1 MFDLI
6 VIGGGHAGI
15 EAAVAAARMG
25 CSVGLITGEAAAI
38 GRMSCNPAIGGT
50 AKGHLVHEI
59 DALGGVMGE
68 LADATGI
75 QFRLLN
81 RSKGPAIWSSR
92 CQSDR
97 DAYAAAAQV
106 LVAAESGITV
116 VEEMVVDVAARGGR
130 VAAVVTAAGGEIGC
144 RALVVASGTFL
155 NGVLFTGLD
164 GRAGGR
170 HGEQPATG
178 LSEAFRRLGLTT
190 GRLKTG
196 TPPRLQRTSIDFS
209 VLSEQPG
216 DAQPVPFSRRT
227 DPAQFP
233 RLPQV
238 SCHITYTNPATH
250 ELLETGFDR
259 SPMFTGRIRGAGPR
273 YCPSIEDKVVRF
285 ADRERH
291 QLFLEPEGLDSDL
304 IYLNGFSSSLP
315 AEVQLAALRTVPGL
329 EQVEVARYGYAVEY
343 DFFPAYQVDAT
354 LESKHLR
361 GLYFAGQ
368 VNGTSG
374 YEEAAAQGLMAGINA
389 ALSLQRRA
397 GGAREE
403 LVLRRDEAYIGVLID
418 DLVTKPSHEPYRMFT
433 SRAEHR
439 LVLRQDNA
447 DRRLSAYGHEIGLIG
462 DDAMARVRR
471 RSYLLETAM
480 AELRRRTVAPA
491 AVNGW
496 LRARGASELQRP
508 ESAAALCRRPEV
520 RLGALLTEALAH
532 PAGADDMRTAGP
544 APAPP
549 AASCAGTDDAAPP
562 TSGAAHPA
570 LAAGPTAD
578 PRAGGRAGAS
588 PIGLHPVAEL
598 RRTTLAPAAVNGWL
612 RVQGAGELQRP
623 ESAAHLA
630 PAEAPTAAADACG
643 LAASSPTARALGKHD
658 ADSRASGVVHPGRA
672 AAPTADPNA
681 DGPVPPLP
689 AALHGGVED
698 GATPASGVA
707 HAAPAATR
715 TAAPDAAGR
724 AAASSTTLPPGADA
738 AAPRAS
744 GLAHPVPAAVPART
758 VGSAGGATNGT
769 GGGAGVLP
777 CHGTPARSAP
787 APLQLDGEPARPG
800 DPLAAL
806 LADPEALAA
815 AEVELKY
822 EGYIARERHNIERL
836 QRFEALRI
844 PESFDYS
851 VIDALSREGREK
863 LQLVRPRTLGQ
874 ATRISGVSPADVSIL
889 LVQLRAGSRARVRA

>member
-25 CSVGLITGEAAAI
+25 CSVGLVTSEAAAI

-97 DAYAAAAQV
+97 DAYAMAAQE
-106 LVAAESGITV
+106 LVAAESAITV
-116 VEEMVVDVAARGGR
+116 IEETVVDLIARGGR
-130 VAAVVTAAGGEIGC
+130 VAAVVTGAGEEIGC

-155 NGVLFTGLD
+155 DGVLFTGLE

-170 HGEQPATG
+170 YGERPATG
-178 LSEAFRRLGLTT
+178 LSQAFRRLGLAT

-196 TPPRLQRTSIDFS
+196 TPPRLQRAGIDFD
-209 VLSEQPG
+209 VLEEQPG
-216 DAQPVPFSRRT
+216 DERPVPFSRRT
-227 DPAQFP
+227 DPARFP

-238 SCHITYTNPATH
+238 SCHITFTNRATH
-250 ELLETGFDR
+250 ELLATGFDR

-285 ADRERH
+285 ADRDRH

-304 IYLNGFSSSLP
+304 VYLNGFSSSLP
-315 AEVQLAALRTVPGL
+315 AEVQLAALHTVRGL
-329 EQVEVARYGYAVEY
+329 EQVAVARYGYAVEY

-389 ALSLQRRA
+389 ALSVRRGA
-397 GGAREE
+397 NGARDE

-447 DRRLSAYGHEIGLIG
+447 DRRLSAYGHELGLIA
-462 DDAMARVRR
+462 DQAMAQLRR
-471 RSYLLETAM
+471 RSELLAAAV
-480 AELRRRTVAPA
+480 AELRGTTLAPA
-491 AVNGW
+491 RINGW
-496 LRARGASELQRP
+496 LRSRGVSELQRP
-508 ESAAALCRRPEV
+508 ETAAALCRRPEV
-520 RLGALLTEALAH
+520 RLAALL
-532 PAGADDMRTAGP
+532 
-544 APAPP
+544 
-549 AASCAGTDDAAPP
+549 
-562 TSGAAHPA
+562 
-570 LAAGPTAD
+570 
-578 PRAGGRAGAS
+578 
-588 PIGLHPVAEL
+588 
-598 RRTTLAPAAVNGWL
+598 
-612 RVQGAGELQRP
+612 GE
-623 ESAAHLA
+623 
-630 PAEAPTAAADACG
+630 T
-643 LAASSPTARALGKHD
+643 
-658 ADSRASGVVHPGRA
+658 
-672 AAPTADPNA
+672 
-681 DGPVPPLP
+681 VPP
-689 AALHGGVED
+689 
-698 GATPASGVA
+698 
-707 HAAPAATR
+707 
-715 TAAPDAAGR
+715 
-724 AAASSTTLPPGADA
+724 ADA
-738 AAPRAS
+738 A
-744 GLAHPVPAAVPART
+744 
-758 VGSAGGATNGT
+758 
-769 GGGAGVLP
+769 
-777 CHGTPARSAP
+777 SAP
-787 APLQLDGEPARPG
+787 SATATGDSPPLT
-800 DPLAAL
+800 AL
-806 LADPEALAA
+806 LADPELLAA

-822 EGYIARERHNIERL
+822 EGYIARERANIERL

-844 PESFDYS
+844 PPSLDYAAFK
-851 VIDALSREGREK
+851 ALSQEGREK
-863 LQLVRPRTLGQ
+863 LQQVRPRTLGQ
-874 ATRISGVSPADVSIL
+874 ASRISGVSPADISIL
-889 LVQLRAGSRARVRA
+889 LVQLRTAGRPRART

>member
-97 DAYAAAAQV
+97 DAYAAAAQA

-116 VEEMVVDVAARGGR
+116 VEEMVIDVAARGGR
-130 VAAVVTAAGGEIGC
+130 VAAVVTAGGGEIGC

-155 NGVLFTGLD
+155 NGVLFTGLN

-216 DAQPVPFSRRT
+216 DAEPVPFSRRT

-315 AEVQLAALRTVPGL
+315 AAVQLAALRTVPGL

-447 DRRLSAYGHEIGLIG
+447 DRRLSAYGHQLGLIG
-462 DDAMARVRR
+462 DDAIARLRR
-471 RSYLLETAM
+471 RSRLLE
-480 AELRRRTVAPA
+480 
-491 AVNGW
+491 
-496 LRARGASELQRP
+496 
-508 ESAAALCRRPEV
+508 
-520 RLGALLTEALAH
+520 EA
-532 PAGADDMRTAGP
+532 
-544 APAPP
+544 
-549 AASCAGTDDAAPP
+549 
-562 TSGAAHPA
+562 
-570 LAAGPTAD
+570 
-578 PRAGGRAGAS
+578 
-588 PIGLHPVAEL
+588 IAEL

-612 RVQGAGELQRP
+612 RERGASELQRRK
-623 ESAAHLA
+623 A
-630 PAEAPTAAADACG
+630 PPPCAGDPRYGWAPC
-643 LAASSPTARALGKHD
+643 LPRRFPTWVPRTTYSMAIPQPPPALRLTQETALGQWI
-658 ADSRASGVVHPGRA
+658 AWAVPILSRRPTPTPPMPVSPCRA
-672 AAPTADPNA
+672 AAWVPQ
-681 DGPVPPLP
+681 PVHSRGRP
-689 AALHGGVED
+689 
-698 GATPASGVA
+698 TPAPTRGAAARAATLSRRPA
-707 HAAPAATR
+707 PRPPILAPSRRAPAR
-715 TAAPDAAGR
+715 VQSPRRGR
-724 AAASSTTLPPGADA
+724 SWPSP
-738 AAPRAS
+738 APRCRA
-744 GLAHPVPAAVPART
+744 LAR
-758 VGSAGGATNGT
+758 
-769 GGGAGVLP
+769 
-777 CHGTPARSAP
+777 AP
-787 APLQLDGEPARPG
+787 AT
-800 DPLAAL
+800 
-806 LADPEALAA
+806 
-815 AEVELKY
+815 
-822 EGYIARERHNIERL
+822 
-836 QRFEALRI
+836 
-844 PESFDYS
+844 
-851 VIDALSREGREK
+851 LSLPSWLTPRRWP
-863 LQLVRPRTLGQ
+863 RPRW
-874 ATRISGVSPADVSIL
+874 S
-889 LVQLRAGSRARVRA
+889 

>member
-1 MFDLI
+1 MLDLI

-25 CSVGLITGEAAAI
+25 CRVGLVTSEAAAI

-75 QFRLLN
+75 QFRMLN

-97 DAYAAAAQV
+97 AAYATAAQA
-106 LVAAESGITV
+106 LVAGESAITVIEETV
-116 VEEMVVDVAARGGR
+116 VEVLARRGR
-130 VAAVVTAAGGEIGC
+130 VAAVVTGAGTEIGC

-155 NGVLFTGLD
+155 NGVLFTGLN

-170 HGEQPATG
+170 YGEQPATG
-178 LSEAFRRLGLTT
+178 LSQAFHRLGLKT

-196 TPPRLQRTSIDFS
+196 TPPRLLRAGIDFS
-209 VLSEQPG
+209 MLDEQPG
-216 DAQPVPFSRRT
+216 DARPVPFSRRT
-227 DPAQFP
+227 DPARFP

-238 SCHITYTNPATH
+238 SCHVTFTNPATH
-250 ELLETGFDR
+250 GVLATGFDR

-285 ADRERH
+285 ADRARH
-291 QLFLEPEGLDSDL
+291 QLFLEPEGLNSDL

-315 AEVQLAALRTVPGL
+315 AEVQLAALHTVRGL

-389 ALSLQRRA
+389 ALSLRR
-397 GGAREE
+397 GASGTRDE

-447 DRRLSAYGHEIGLIG
+447 DRRLSAYGNELGLIG
-462 DDAMARVRR
+462 DGAMARLRR
-471 RSYLLETAM
+471 RTDLLAAAV
-480 AELRRRTVAPA
+480 AELRRTTLAPNRINA
-491 AVNGW
+491 W

-520 RLGALLTEALAH
+520 RLGALLGETLSPEEATTA
-532 PAGADDMRTAGP
+532 AIATGTGAGP
-544 APAPP
+544 
-549 AASCAGTDDAAPP
+549 
-562 TSGAAHPA
+562 
-570 LAAGPTAD
+570 
-578 PRAGGRAGAS
+578 
-588 PIGLHPVAEL
+588 
-598 RRTTLAPAAVNGWL
+598 
-612 RVQGAGELQRP
+612 
-623 ESAAHLA
+623 
-630 PAEAPTAAADACG
+630 
-643 LAASSPTARALGKHD
+643 
-658 ADSRASGVVHPGRA
+658 
-672 AAPTADPNA
+672 
-681 DGPVPPLP
+681 PL
-689 AALHGGVED
+689 
-698 GATPASGVA
+698 T
-707 HAAPAATR
+707 
-715 TAAPDAAGR
+715 
-724 AAASSTTLPPGADA
+724 
-738 AAPRAS
+738 
-744 GLAHPVPAAVPART
+744 
-758 VGSAGGATNGT
+758 
-769 GGGAGVLP
+769 
-777 CHGTPARSAP
+777 
-787 APLQLDGEPARPG
+787 
-800 DPLAAL
+800 AL
-806 LADPEALAA
+806 LADPELLAA

-822 EGYIARERHNIERL
+822 EGYVARERHNIARL

-844 PESFDYS
+844 PDSLDYAAL
-851 VIDALSREGREK
+851 DALSHEGREK

-874 ATRISGVSPADVSIL
+874 AGRISGVSPADVSIL
-889 LVQLRAGSRARVRA
+889 LVRLRAGSPTRARD

>member
-25 CSVGLITGEAAAI
+25 CSVGLVTSEAAAI

-97 DAYAAAAQV
+97 EAYAAAAQE
-106 LVAAESGITV
+106 LVESESAITV
-116 VEEMVVDVAARGGR
+116 IEDTVVDVVARGGR
-130 VAAVVTAAGGEIGC
+130 VAAVVTGAGEEIAC

-155 NGVLFTGLD
+155 DGVLFTGLE

-170 HGEQPATG
+170 YGERPATG
-178 LSEAFRRLGLTT
+178 LSQAFRRLGIET

-196 TPPRLQRTSIDFS
+196 TPPRLLRAGIGFD
-209 VLSEQPG
+209 VLDEQPG
-216 DAQPVPFSRRT
+216 DARPVPFSRRT
-227 DPAQFP
+227 DPTRFP

-238 SCHITYTNPATH
+238 SCHITFTNRATH
-250 ELLETGFDR
+250 ELLATGFDR

-285 ADRERH
+285 ADRDRH

-304 IYLNGFSSSLP
+304 VYLNGFSSSLP
-315 AEVQLAALRTVPGL
+315 AEVQLAALRTVRGL
-329 EQVEVARYGYAVEY
+329 ERVEVARYGYAVEY

-354 LESKHLR
+354 LESKHLQ

-389 ALSLQRRA
+389 ALSVRRGA
-397 GGAREE
+397 NGARDE

-447 DRRLSAYGHEIGLIG
+447 DRRLSGYGHELGLIG
-462 DDAMARVRR
+462 DQAITRLRR
-471 RSYLLETAM
+471 RSELLAAAV
-480 AELRRRTVAPA
+480 AELRSTTLAPA
-491 AVNGW
+491 RINGW
-496 LRARGASELQRP
+496 LRSRGASELQRP

-520 RLGALLTEALAH
+520 RLAALL
-532 PAGADDMRTAGP
+532 
-544 APAPP
+544 
-549 AASCAGTDDAAPP
+549 
-562 TSGAAHPA
+562 
-570 LAAGPTAD
+570 
-578 PRAGGRAGAS
+578 
-588 PIGLHPVAEL
+588 
-598 RRTTLAPAAVNGWL
+598 
-612 RVQGAGELQRP
+612 
-623 ESAAHLA
+623 
-630 PAEAPTAAADACG
+630 
-643 LAASSPTARALGKHD
+643 
-658 ADSRASGVVHPGRA
+658 
-672 AAPTADPNA
+672 
-681 DGPVPPLP
+681 
-689 AALHGGVED
+689 
-698 GATPASGVA
+698 GATLSP
-707 HAAPAATR
+707 AAPATATATV
-715 TAAPDAAGR
+715 TATGVAP
-724 AAASSTTLPPGADA
+724 
-738 AAPRAS
+738 
-744 GLAHPVPAAVPART
+744 
-758 VGSAGGATNGT
+758 SAGS
-769 GGGAGVLP
+769 P
-777 CHGTPARSAP
+777 
-787 APLQLDGEPARPG
+787 
-800 DPLAAL
+800 PLAAL
-806 LADPEALAA
+806 LADPELLAA

-822 EGYIARERHNIERL
+822 EGYIARERDNIERL

-844 PESFDYS
+844 PPSLDYAGFT
-851 VIDALSREGREK
+851 ALSQEGREK
-863 LQLVRPRTLGQ
+863 LQQVRPRTLGQ
-874 ATRISGVSPADVSIL
+874 ASRISGVSPADLSIL
-889 LVQLRAGSRARVRA
+889 LVQLRASGRARGRG

>member
-25 CSVGLITGEAAAI
+25 CSTGLVTSEAAAI

-97 DAYAAAAQV
+97 EAYAAAAQE
-106 LVAAESGITV
+106 LVATESAITV
-116 VEEMVVDVAARGGR
+116 IEETVVDVVTRGGR
-130 VAAVVTAAGGEIGC
+130 VAAVVTGTGEEIGC

-155 NGVLFTGLD
+155 DGVLFTGLE

-170 HGEQPATG
+170 YGERPATG
-178 LSEAFRRLGLTT
+178 LSQAFRRLGIET

-196 TPPRLQRTSIDFS
+196 TPPRLLRASIDFD
-209 VLSEQPG
+209 VLDEQPG
-216 DAQPVPFSRRT
+216 DERPVPFSRRT
-227 DPAQFP
+227 HPACFP

-238 SCHITYTNPATH
+238 SCHITFTNRGTH
-250 ELLETGFDR
+250 ELLATGFDR

-285 ADRERH
+285 ADRDRH

-304 IYLNGFSSSLP
+304 VYLNGFSSSLP
-315 AEVQLAALRTVPGL
+315 AEVQLAALRTVRGL
-329 EQVEVARYGYAVEY
+329 ERVEVARYGYAVEY

-389 ALSLQRRA
+389 ALSVRRGA
-397 GGAREE
+397 NGARDE

-447 DRRLSAYGHEIGLIG
+447 DRRLSAYGHELGLIG
-462 DDAMARVRR
+462 DQAITQLRR
-471 RSYLLETAM
+471 RSELLAAAV
-480 AELRRRTVAPA
+480 AELRSTTLAPA
-491 AVNGW
+491 RINGW
-496 LRARGASELQRP
+496 LRSRGASELQRP

-520 RLGALLTEALAH
+520 RLAALLGATLS
-532 PAGADDMRTAGP
+532 PA
-544 APAPP
+544 APA
-549 AASCAGTDDAAPP
+549 
-562 TSGAAHPA
+562 
-570 LAAGPTAD
+570 TA
-578 PRAGGRAGAS
+578 
-588 PIGLHPVAEL
+588 
-598 RRTTLAPAAVNGWL
+598 
-612 RVQGAGELQRP
+612 
-623 ESAAHLA
+623 
-630 PAEAPTAAADACG
+630 TA
-643 LAASSPTARALGKHD
+643 T
-658 ADSRASGVVHPGRA
+658 GV
-672 AAPTADPNA
+672 APTADSP
-681 DGPVPPLP
+681 
-689 AALHGGVED
+689 
-698 GATPASGVA
+698 
-707 HAAPAATR
+707 
-715 TAAPDAAGR
+715 
-724 AAASSTTLPPGADA
+724 
-738 AAPRAS
+738 
-744 GLAHPVPAAVPART
+744 
-758 VGSAGGATNGT
+758 
-769 GGGAGVLP
+769 
-777 CHGTPARSAP
+777 
-787 APLQLDGEPARPG
+787 
-800 DPLAAL
+800 PLAAL
-806 LADPEALAA
+806 LADPELLAA

-822 EGYIARERHNIERL
+822 EGYIDRERANIERL

-844 PESFDYS
+844 PPSLDYAAFS
-851 VIDALSREGREK
+851 ALSQEGREK
-863 LQLVRPRTLGQ
+863 LQQVRPRTLGQ
-874 ATRISGVSPADVSIL
+874 ASRISGVSPADLSIL
-889 LVQLRAGSRARVRA
+889 LVQLRASGRARERAIPDAPRRRTS

>member
-25 CSVGLITGEAAAI
+25 CSAGLVTSSAEAI

-97 DAYAAAAQV
+97 AAYAAAAQA
-106 LVAAESGITV
+106 LVAAEPAVTV
-116 VEEMVVDVAARGGR
+116 VEETVVDVVARNGR
-130 VAAVVTAAGGEIGC
+130 VAAVVTGAGEEIGC

-155 NGVLFTGLD
+155 DGVLYTGLQ

-170 HGEQPATG
+170 YGEQPATG
-178 LSEAFRRLGLTT
+178 LSQAFRRLGLET

-196 TPPRLQRTSIDFS
+196 TPPRLRRAGIDFGA
-209 VLSEQPG
+209 LDEQPG
-216 DAQPVPFSRRT
+216 DAHPTPFSRRT
-227 DPAQFP
+227 DPARFP

-238 SCHITYTNPATH
+238 SCHVAFTNPATH
-250 ELLETGFDR
+250 AALAAGFDR

-285 ADRERH
+285 ADRSRH

-315 AEVQLAALRTVPGL
+315 AEVQEAALRTVRGL
-329 EQVEVARYGYAVEY
+329 EQAEAARYGYAVEY
-343 DFFPAYQVDAT
+343 DFFPACQVDAT
-354 LESKHLR
+354 LQSKRLR

-389 ALSLQRRA
+389 ALALRRRA
-397 GGAREE
+397 DGSREE

-418 DLVTKPSHEPYRMFT
+418 DLVTKPSREPYRMFT

-447 DRRLSAYGHEIGLIG
+447 DRRLTAYGHELGLIG
-462 DDAMARVRR
+462 DQAMARLRR
-471 RSYLLETAM
+471 RAELLEAAV
-480 AELRRRTVAPA
+480 AELRRTTLAPA
-491 AVNGW
+491 RINGW
-496 LRARGASELQRP
+496 LRARGAGELRRP

-520 RLGALLTEALAH
+520 RLAALLGEALPRVA
-532 PAGADDMRTAGP
+532 AATAAETG
-544 APAPP
+544 
-549 AASCAGTDDAAPP
+549 AAP
-562 TSGAAHPA
+562 
-570 LAAGPTAD
+570 
-578 PRAGGRAGAS
+578 
-588 PIGLHPVAEL
+588 
-598 RRTTLAPAAVNGWL
+598 
-612 RVQGAGELQRP
+612 
-623 ESAAHLA
+623 
-630 PAEAPTAAADACG
+630 
-643 LAASSPTARALGKHD
+643 
-658 ADSRASGVVHPGRA
+658 
-672 AAPTADPNA
+672 
-681 DGPVPPLP
+681 
-689 AALHGGVED
+689 
-698 GATPASGVA
+698 
-707 HAAPAATR
+707 
-715 TAAPDAAGR
+715 
-724 AAASSTTLPPGADA
+724 
-738 AAPRAS
+738 
-744 GLAHPVPAAVPART
+744 
-758 VGSAGGATNGT
+758 
-769 GGGAGVLP
+769 
-777 CHGTPARSAP
+777 
-787 APLQLDGEPARPG
+787 
-800 DPLAAL
+800 PLAAL
-806 LADPEALAA
+806 LADPELLSA

-822 EGYIARERHNIERL
+822 EGYVARERHNIERL

-844 PESFDYS
+844 PPSLDYAALG
-851 VIDALSREGREK
+851 ALSHEGREK

-874 ATRISGVSPADVSIL
+874 ASRISGVSPADVSIL
-889 LVQLRAGSRARVRA
+889 LVRLRAGSRASSRAGSA

>member
-25 CSVGLITGEAAAI
+25 CGVGLVTSEAAAI

-97 DAYAAAAQV
+97 EAYAGAAQE
-106 LVAAESGITV
+106 LVATESAIIV
-116 VEEMVVDVAARGGR
+116 IEETVVDVISRGDR
-130 VAAVVTAAGGEIGC
+130 VAAVVTGTGEEIGC

-155 NGVLFTGLD
+155 DGVLFTGLE

-170 HGEQPATG
+170 YGERPATG
-178 LSEAFRRLGLTT
+178 LSQAFRRLGIET

-196 TPPRLQRTSIDFS
+196 TPPRLLRTSIDFD
-209 VLSEQPG
+209 VLDEQPG
-216 DAQPVPFSRRT
+216 DERPVPFSRRT
-227 DPAQFP
+227 DSARFP

-238 SCHITYTNPATH
+238 SCHITFTNSGTH
-250 ELLETGFDR
+250 ELLATGFDR

-285 ADRERH
+285 ADRDRH

-304 IYLNGFSSSLP
+304 VYLNGFSSSLP
-315 AEVQLAALRTVPGL
+315 AEVQLAALRTVRGL

-389 ALSLQRRA
+389 ALCVRRGA
-397 GGAREE
+397 NGARDE

-447 DRRLSAYGHEIGLIG
+447 DRRLSGYGHELGLIG
-462 DDAMARVRR
+462 DQAITRLRR
-471 RSYLLETAM
+471 RSELLAAAV
-480 AELRRRTVAPA
+480 AELRSTTLAPA
-491 AVNGW
+491 RINGW
-496 LRARGASELQRP
+496 LRSRGASELQRP

-520 RLGALLTEALAH
+520 RLAALLGATLS
-532 PAGADDMRTAGP
+532 PA
-544 APAPP
+544 APAT
-549 AASCAGTDDAAPP
+549 ATATGVV
-562 TSGAAHPA
+562 
-570 LAAGPTAD
+570 PTAD
-578 PRAGGRAGAS
+578 
-588 PIGLHPVAEL
+588 
-598 RRTTLAPAAVNGWL
+598 
-612 RVQGAGELQRP
+612 RP
-623 ESAAHLA
+623 
-630 PAEAPTAAADACG
+630 
-643 LAASSPTARALGKHD
+643 
-658 ADSRASGVVHPGRA
+658 
-672 AAPTADPNA
+672 
-681 DGPVPPLP
+681 
-689 AALHGGVED
+689 
-698 GATPASGVA
+698 
-707 HAAPAATR
+707 
-715 TAAPDAAGR
+715 
-724 AAASSTTLPPGADA
+724 
-738 AAPRAS
+738 
-744 GLAHPVPAAVPART
+744 
-758 VGSAGGATNGT
+758 
-769 GGGAGVLP
+769 
-777 CHGTPARSAP
+777 
-787 APLQLDGEPARPG
+787 
-800 DPLAAL
+800 PLAAL
-806 LADPEALAA
+806 LADPELLAA

-822 EGYIARERHNIERL
+822 EGYIARERDNIERL

-844 PESFDYS
+844 PPSLDYAAFT
-851 VIDALSREGREK
+851 ALSLEGREK
-863 LQLVRPRTLGQ
+863 LQQVRPRTLGQ
-874 ATRISGVSPADVSIL
+874 ASRISGVSPADLSIL
-889 LVQLRAGSRARVRA
+889 LVQIRASGRGRGRG